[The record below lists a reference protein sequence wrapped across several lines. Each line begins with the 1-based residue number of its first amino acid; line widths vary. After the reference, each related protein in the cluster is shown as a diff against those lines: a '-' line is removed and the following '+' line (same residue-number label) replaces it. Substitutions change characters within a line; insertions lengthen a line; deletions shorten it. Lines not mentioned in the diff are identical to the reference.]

1 MMVDILLLIDDHRSH
16 ALALRKAL
24 RTTRDGRFHV
34 EWVRTLSKGLERLSQ
49 REIRAVFLNLFLS
62 DSKGIE
68 TLDRLLPAAPGVPI
82 LVLAGV
88 GDEDIARE
96 ALQHGA
102 QDYLLEGHLDS
113 YAFARAVR
121 NMVERKTAENV
132 LFGEKELAQVT
143 LNSIG
148 DAVLS
153 TDISG
158 NVTYLNEVAE
168 HITGWSR
175 KDACGRPFSE
185 VLRLIDGSTRKPC
198 RDPME
203 LAMRQNKTVGLTAN
217 SILIRRDGHETEI
230 EDSAAPIHD
239 REGRIA
245 GSVIVFHD
253 VSAVRAVA
261 LHMSHLAQHDALTDL
276 PNRMLLTDRITQ
288 AISSAHRNGRTL
300 AILFLDLDGF
310 KQVNDSL
317 GHAIG
322 DELLRSV
329 ATRLAACVRH
339 SDTVSRLGGDEFVV
353 LLSEVAH
360 TGDAAISAKKVLTA
374 LTAPHRVAQHEVAV
388 TASIGLSIYPA
399 DGQDA
404 ETLIKNADLAMY
416 QAKQSGRNNYQ
427 FFRASMN
434 ARFADRQS
442 LEQDLRYALERKEF
456 ELHYQPKIDLKTG
469 AITGA
474 EALLRWQHPD
484 RGLVFPVQFVPIAEE
499 CGLILPIGQWALRQ
513 ACQQARAWQ
522 DAGVRAIPVA
532 VNVSSVEFRREE
544 FINNVWTI
552 LKDTRLEPRY
562 LELELTE
569 SVLMQNV
576 ESTACTLKALKDMG
590 ATLAV
595 DDFGTGYSSLSYLSR
610 FPIDALKLD
619 RSFVHEITADT
630 GDAIIISAVIN
641 MGKNLRQR
649 VIAEGVETVDQLAF
663 LKNHGCDEGQGHYFS
678 RPVVSQQFARLLET
692 GISAALSNDCRR

>member
-1 MMVDILLLIDDHRSH
+1 MMADTLLLIDDHRSH
-16 ALALRKAL
+16 ALALREAL
-24 RTTRDGRFHV
+24 LTTTGGRFHV
-34 EWVRTLSKGLERLSQ
+34 ESVRTLSKGLERLSKKG
-49 REIRAVFLNLFLS
+49 IRAVFVNLFLS
-62 DSKGIE
+62 DSQGID
-68 TLDRLLPAAPGVPI
+68 TLDRLLVAAPGVPI
-82 LVLAGV
+82 LVLAGAA
-88 GDEDIARE
+88 DEEIARE
-96 ALQHGA
+96 ALQRGA
-102 QDYLLEGHLDS
+102 QDFLLEGHLDS
-113 YAFARAVR
+113 SAFARAFH
-121 NMVERKTAENV
+121 NMIERKTTEEV
-132 LFGEKELAQVT
+132 SIGEKELAQAT

-175 KDACGRPFSE
+175 TDASGRPFSE
-185 VLRLIDGSTRKPC
+185 VLRIIDGSTREPC

-217 SILIRRDGHETEI
+217 CILIRRDGQETEI

-253 VSAVRAVA
+253 VSAVRAMA
-261 LHMSHLAQHDALTDL
+261 LQMSHLAQHDVLTDL
-276 PNRMLLTDRITQ
+276 PNRMLLTDRVTQ
-288 AISSAHRNGRTL
+288 SISSAHRNGRTL

-322 DELLRSV
+322 DQLLQSV
-329 ATRLAACVRH
+329 ATRLAACLRQ

-353 LLSEVAH
+353 LLSEVTH
-360 TGDAAISAKKVLTA
+360 PGDAAISAKKILTA
-374 LTAPHRVAQHEVAV
+374 LKAPHRVAQHEVAV

-427 FFRASMN
+427 FFKASMN
-434 ARFADRQS
+434 VRSAERQS
-442 LEQDLRYALERKEF
+442 FEEDLRHALERKEF
-456 ELHYQPKIDLKTG
+456 KLHYQPKIDLKTG

-474 EALLRWQHPD
+474 EALIRWRHPD
-484 RGLVFPVQFVPIAEE
+484 RGLVSPLEFVPIAEE
-499 CGLILPIGQWALRQ
+499 CGLILPIGQWVLRE
-513 ACQQARAWQ
+513 ACRQARAWQ
-522 DAGVRAIPVA
+522 DAGMRAIPIA

-552 LKDTRLEPRY
+552 LQDTRLEPRY
-562 LELELTE
+562 LEFELTE
-569 SVLMQNV
+569 SVLMQHV
-576 ESTACTLKALKDMG
+576 ESTARTLKALKDMG
-590 ATLAV
+590 ATLAI

-619 RSFVHEITADT
+619 RSFVHEIPSDT

-641 MGKNLRQR
+641 MGKNLKQR
-649 VIAEGVETVDQLAF
+649 VIAEGVETADQLAF
-663 LKNHGCDEGQGHYFS
+663 LQAHGCDEGQGHYFS
-678 RPVVSQQFARLLET
+678 LPMVAQQFAKLLET
-692 GISAALSNDCRR
+692 GISADE